1 MTKDRES
8 NEFYIFYLMNL
19 AQILVPL
26 DKNMYRMHLIAKAN
40 DRGASSRV
48 VRKVLSIRESSIVC
62 HFYYRVPINAY
73 SFTNHLINSTFLTSY
88 NPTVRKKRKRLV
100 SSSPIPSCS
109 FYGPRGRGYYLRA
122 PLRSSSW
129 SRPIRPTR
137 PTVRFRIIPHGA
149 RLN

>member
-1 MTKDRES
+1 MTKHRES

-26 DKNMYRMHLIAKAN
+26 DKNMYRMYLVLKVN

-48 VRKVLSIRESSIVC
+48 VQIVLIIRESSIVC
-62 HFYYRVPINAY
+62 HFYYRIRINAY
-73 SFTNHLINSTFLTSY
+73 NFASRLINLTFLTSY

-129 SRPIRPTR
+129 SRPTR
-137 PTVRFRIIPHGA
+137 PSAFE
-149 RLN
+149 

>member
-1 MTKDRES
+1 MTKHRES
-8 NEFYIFYLMNL
+8 NEFCIFYLMNL

-26 DKNMYRMHLIAKAN
+26 DKNMYRMYLMLKAI
-40 DRGASSRV
+40 DRGATSRV
-48 VRKVLSIRESSIVC
+48 VQRVLIIGESSIVC
-62 HFYYRVPINAY
+62 HFHYRISINAY
-73 SFTNHLINSTFLTSY
+73 SFTSRLINSTFLTSH

-129 SRPIRPTR
+129 SRPTR
-137 PTVRFRIIPHGA
+137 PSAFE
-149 RLN
+149 